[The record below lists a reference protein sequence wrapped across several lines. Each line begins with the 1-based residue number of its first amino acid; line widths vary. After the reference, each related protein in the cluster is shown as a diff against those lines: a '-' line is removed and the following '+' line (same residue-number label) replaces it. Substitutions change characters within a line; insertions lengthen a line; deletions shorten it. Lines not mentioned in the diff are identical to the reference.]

1 MPLANPLLRALPALD
16 PSMRV
21 HTLTLDEL
29 LKLPELVINVLV
41 DEQLDEFDMQV
52 RKYIIANDVP
62 PYDPKTC
69 RTDERWGKMDGKNEF
84 TILNKRVCALLS

>member
-1 MPLANPLLRALPALD
+1 MNFLKAARCAYELGAKTILSKMPLANSLLRALPALD
-16 PSMRV
+16 PSTRV

-52 RKYIIANDVP
+52 PKYIIANDVP

-69 RTDERWGKMDGKNEF
+69 RTDEW
-84 TILNKRVCALLS
+84 